1 MPCISV
7 EEGLLK
13 GLRKI
18 RNIVVDSKD
27 LRTLVDGGKSPASIV
42 NAYATILQAHAEIG
56 DNPDWC
62 CVSDSEVSSA
72 APYFS
77 CRSNPS
83 SQSQIHTHSPIHQL
97 VYNLGKSALVH
108 DPSKLVWSL
117 TPVAQRRWL
126 IINKPQVQKALPKI
140 RIPGGRMPAKA
151 S

>member
-42 NAYATILQAHAEIG
+42 DAYAAILQAHAEIG
-56 DNPDWC
+56 DNPDC
-62 CVSDSEVSSA
+62 
-72 APYFS
+72 
-77 CRSNPS
+77 
-83 SQSQIHTHSPIHQL
+83 QIPKYHPQPLISRVAQTHHHSH
-97 VYNLGKSALVH
+97 KFT
-108 DPSKLVWSL
+108 L
-117 TPVAQRRWL
+117 TPPSTNWFITSETQRRWL

-140 RIPGGRMPAKA
+140 RIPGGRMSAKA